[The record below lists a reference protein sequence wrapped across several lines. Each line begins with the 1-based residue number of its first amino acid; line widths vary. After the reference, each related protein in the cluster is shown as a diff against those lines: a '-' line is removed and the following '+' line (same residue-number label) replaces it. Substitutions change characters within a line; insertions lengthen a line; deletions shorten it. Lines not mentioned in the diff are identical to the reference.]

1 MSYHLAARYSRPD
14 SSIMINVDHSS
25 CLALAGTFEPCYI
38 LTISALPSQMQATT
52 NKRNAALI
60 QSFMADILS
69 VPPERGI
76 VKFVPVPEENYAFNG
91 STLFGEIE
99 RLEQQQLG
107 NGGAK
112 RAITDVRKSMPAFS
126 AKRTTSKN
134 DINFARKVDHADS
147 FDDHIEESQND
158 VVPAPLKPQL
168 PPLIPDVFEL
178 ASYKRTDDRP
188 STANGTPSNNNFAAL
203 NGLRLNGITKED
215 LEGPD
220 TKTPF
225 GRPKTISGGPVWSS
239 SEDFNL
245 TPRRGSDEGAPSPVV
260 KSEPRQLSKDLRK
273 SPLPDFNKPNSRS
286 STPVQKH
293 TPTAT
298 MTSPAERTKSPTITS
313 TTDRSKTPT
322 ISSTTEKTKPAYLEN
337 PPKSAL
343 AKSHSRS
350 KSKTSSP
357 PEALPLPQDDGTAAN
372 TAKRRSTANGGSHS
386 SKVPPPPPVPESKQ
400 AKISKRKSFLSAF
413 RSR

>member
-1 MSYHLAARYSRPD
+1 
-14 SSIMINVDHSS
+14 MINVDHSS

-76 VKFVPVPEENYAFNG
+76 LKFVPVPEENYAFNG

-107 NGGAK
+107 NGGVQ
-112 RAITDVRKSMPAFS
+112 RGITDVRKSMPAFS
-126 AKRTTSKN
+126 AKRTTSKS
-134 DINFARKVDHADS
+134 DINFARRVDHADS
-147 FDDHIEESQND
+147 FDGHIEEMQNGAA
-158 VVPAPLKPQL
+158 PAPLIPQL
-168 PPLIPDVFEL
+168 PPHIPDVFEL
-178 ASYKRTDDRP
+178 ASFKKVDDRP
-188 STANGTPSNNNFAAL
+188 STSNGTPSNGNFAAL

-245 TPRRGSDEGAPSPVV
+245 MPRRGSDEGAPSPVV
-260 KSEPRQLSKDLRK
+260 KSEPRQHSKDLRK

-293 TPTAT
+293 APPTT
-298 MTSPAERTKSPTITS
+298 TTSPTERTRTSTITS

-322 ISSTTEKTKPAYLEN
+322 ISSTTEKTKPAYLDN

-350 KSKTSSP
+350 KSKSSSP
-357 PEALPLPQDDGTAAN
+357 PEALPQDDGTAAN
-372 TAKRRSTANGGSHS
+372 TAKRRSTANGGSHA
-386 SKVPPPPPVPESKQ
+386 SKVPPPPPIPESKQ